1 MTGKAPLKQIFKGA
15 FLILKAVGIA
25 VYDPFL

>member
-1 MTGKAPLKQIFKGA
+1 MTGKAPLKWIFKGA

-25 VYDPFL
+25 VYDPLL

>member
-1 MTGKAPLKQIFKGA
+1 MTGKAPLKINSRGA

-25 VYDPFL
+25 VYDPLL